1 MTQSVRLHPSFLHDH
16 YLVRRKFWRVFGGEF
31 RVFDRSGALVFFS
44 EQAAFRLREDFRVY
58 PDESQSEELLS
69 IKTEQIIDLGATF
82 KVHDGP
88 TGELVGSLKRK
99 ALKSLVRD
107 EWMIFDASGMEIGLV
122 AEENLVLA
130 LLSRLIGLIPQSF
143 VISSHGGTK
152 VAEIR
157 QLFNPFILKNQL
169 TIADP
174 TPLID
179 RRLIVATVILLAGIE
194 RRQG

>member
-1 MTQSVRLHPSFLHDH
+1 M
-16 YLVRRKFWRVFGGEF
+16 
-31 RVFDRSGALVFFS
+31 FFS

-107 EWMIFDASGMEIGLV
+107 EWIIFDATGMEIGLV
-122 AEENLVLA
+122 AEENVVLA

-143 VISSHGGTK
+143 VITSHGGTK

-174 TPLID
+174 KPLID